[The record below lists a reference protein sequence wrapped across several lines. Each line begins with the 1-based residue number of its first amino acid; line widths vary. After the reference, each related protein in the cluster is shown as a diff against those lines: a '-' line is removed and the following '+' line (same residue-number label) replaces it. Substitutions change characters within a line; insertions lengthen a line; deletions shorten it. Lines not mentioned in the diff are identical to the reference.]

1 MLQRKSIPDLQSYL
15 QQLPLDDRQCDQF
28 YQLALLNGDV
38 SVIEEAR
45 KFYHD
50 AADELFTTLDYMQ
63 NVVQSLQQKY
73 PDTPVHCDLS
83 ELRGYSYHT
92 GLVFAA
98 FLPGQGT
105 EIARGGRYDDV
116 GKVFG
121 NARPATGFS
130 ADLLSL
136 YQLGGASG
144 RYRPGILV
152 PDSEDAAVLEL
163 ITQLRAEGE
172 RVVVDLTQGKSA
184 AVDQHCDRVLLP
196 VDGAWLITE
205 VK

>member
-1 MLQRKSIPDLQSYL
+1 M
-15 QQLPLDDRQCDQF
+15 
-28 YQLALLNGDV
+28 
-38 SVIEEAR
+38 
-45 KFYHD
+45 
-50 AADELFTTLDYMQ
+50 
-63 NVVQSLQQKY
+63 
-73 PDTPVHCDLS
+73 
-83 ELRGYSYHT
+83 
-92 GLVFAA
+92 
-98 FLPGQGT
+98 PGQGR

-144 RYRPGILV
+144 AFRPGILV
-152 PDSEDAAVLEL
+152 PDSEETALLKL
-163 ITQLRAEGE
+163 IARLRAEGE

-184 AVDQHCDRVLLP
+184 AADQHCDRMLLP
-196 VDGAWLITE
+196 VDGAWLISE